1 MLSVGGKNAP
11 DARLHQLVF
20 SVGPGQRRPAEV
32 LRACSNTIEFFFGGD
47 FFVHLVVLFKL
58 LVCPPLLSWG
68 GVINTEFFDVL
79 NGLCGGF

>member
-1 MLSVGGKNAP
+1 VLSVGGKNAP

-47 FFVHLVVLFKL
+47 FFVHLIVPFKFWFVRPSFHGVGL
-58 LVCPPLLSWG
+58 LIQNFLMC
-68 GVINTEFFDVL
+68 
-79 NGLCGGF
+79 